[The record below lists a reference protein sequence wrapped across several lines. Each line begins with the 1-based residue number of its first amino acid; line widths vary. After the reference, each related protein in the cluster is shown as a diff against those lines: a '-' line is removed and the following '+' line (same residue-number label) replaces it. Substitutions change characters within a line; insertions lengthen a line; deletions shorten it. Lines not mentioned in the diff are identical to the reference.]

1 MITLTEVVKEQMF
14 SDAKNLWFSALFEN
28 IQASFPNITF
38 EEQKA
43 LFFMLTKEALDTG
56 LIKFIPPNGIWH
68 EGYDIWDVS
77 SDEII
82 AYLRDN
88 FPKDATDGLDSC
100 VNNYFYD
107 IALTVLWRQDDGS
120 YYGS

>member
-1 MITLTEVVKEQMF
+1 MLET
-14 SDAKNLWFSALFEN
+14 SKNLWLSALFSAVSSYCVGIN
-28 IQASFPNITF
+28 F
-38 EEQKA
+38 EQHKEI
-43 LFFMLTKEALDTG
+43 FFQLIKEALDAD
-56 LIKFIPPNGIWH
+56 LIKFIPPNGIWY

-77 SDEII
+77 SDEIV

-107 IALTVLWRQDDGS
+107 IAPAVLWRQDDGS

>member
-1 MITLTEVVKEQMF
+1 MIEISSKLKQEMYH
-14 SDAKNLWFSALFEN
+14 DAKNLWFSALFEN
-28 IQASFPNITF
+28 IPASLPNITF

-43 LFFMLTKEALDTG
+43 LFFMLTKEALDAD
-56 LIKFIPPNGIWH
+56 LIKFIPPNDIWY

-77 SDEII
+77 SDEIV

-107 IALTVLWRQDDGS
+107 IAPAALWRQDDGS

>member
-1 MITLTEVVKEQMF
+1 MF

-28 IQASFPNITF
+28 IPASLPNITF
-38 EEQKA
+38 EVQKA
-43 LFFMLTKEALDTG
+43 LFFMLTKEVLDTG
-56 LIKFIPPNGIWH
+56 LIKFVPPNGIWH
-68 EGYDIWDVS
+68 QGYDIWDVS

-107 IALTVLWRQDDGS
+107 IAPAVLWRQDDGS

>member
-1 MITLTEVVKEQMF
+1 MIEISSELKQEMYR
-14 SDAKNLWFSALFEN
+14 DAKNLWFSALFEN
-28 IQASFPNITF
+28 IPASLPNITF

-43 LFFMLTKEALDTG
+43 LFFILTKEALDAG
-56 LIKFIPPNGIWH
+56 LIKFVPPNGIWH

-88 FPKDATDGLDSC
+88 FPKDATDGLDPC

-107 IALTVLWRQDDGS
+107 IAPAVLWRQDDGG